1 MGTSNAFGGASGET
15 PLVPSWLEDGGSDG
29 GALSDPPS
37 VGSGDEAPP
46 AGNDSNAPPTAPP
59 ERPAPPVPGE
69 ADRYTSARTNFTR
82 YARSGGDDRRSMG
95 RAVSQYV
102 TRSSGGAAQA
112 ATRMGSS
119 RGAASRLVGVLGRV
133 GNEGIR
139 VVLRSLDLGGLAGR
153 PIEEVFAGLADFICP
168 DGGSIDEG
176 IARDAFIETIADLAE
191 AGITEIDGLT
201 ADQMQTVFELYIAH
215 TIEAR
220 ICNDIGTRVVNMPSD
235 VRTVERIEAQ
245 LQEFIQRSVSDA
257 VSASGVDLGSISQD
271 NVTGFVNEVYEATFE
286 LLEAAGEAEAEA

>member
-1 MGTSNAFGGASGET
+1 MGTSNAFGGASGGT
-15 PLVPSWLEDGGSDG
+15 PLVPSWLEDGASDG
-29 GALSDPPS
+29 GAPSHPPTD
-37 VGSGDEAPP
+37 GSGDEAPP
-46 AGNDSNAPPTAPP
+46 TGNDPAAPPAAPP

-69 ADRYTSARTNFTR
+69 TDRYTSARTNFTR

-102 TRSSGGAAQA
+102 SRSSGGAAQA
-112 ATRMGSS
+112 ARRMGSS
-119 RGAASRLVGVLGRV
+119 RGAASRLAGVLGRV
-133 GNEGIR
+133 GNEGIEA
-139 VVLRSLDLGGLAGR
+139 VLRSLDLGGLAGR
-153 PIEEVFAGLADFICP
+153 PIEEVFAGLANFICP

-201 ADQMQTVFELYIAH
+201 ADQMQTVFELYITH

-220 ICNDIGTRVVNMPSD
+220 ICNDIGTRVVSMPSD

-257 VSASGVDLGSISQD
+257 VSASGVDLGSISRD
-271 NVTGFVNEVYEATFE
+271 DVTRFVNEVYQATFE
-286 LLEAAGEAEAEA
+286 LLEGAGEAEADA

>member
-1 MGTSNAFGGASGET
+1 MGTSNAFGGASGGT

-29 GALSDPPS
+29 GAQSDPPAD
-37 VGSGDEAPP
+37 GSGDNAPPSGEDPAAPP
-46 AGNDSNAPPTAPP
+46 AAPP
-59 ERPAPPVPGE
+59 ERPAPPMPGE
-69 ADRYTSARTNFTR
+69 TDRYTSARTNFTR

-102 TRSSGGAAQA
+102 SRSTGGAAQA
-112 ATRMGSS
+112 ARRMESS
-119 RGAASRLVGVLGRV
+119 RGAASRLAGVLGRV
-133 GNEGIR
+133 GNEGIGE
-139 VVLRSLDLGGLAGR
+139 VLRSLDLEGLAGR

-176 IARDAFIETIADLAE
+176 IARDAFVETISDLAE
-191 AGITEIDGLT
+191 ADITEIDGLT

-220 ICNDIGTRVVNMPSD
+220 IYNDIGAQVVNMPSD
-235 VRTVERIEAQ
+235 IRTVERIEAQ
-245 LQEFIQRSVSDA
+245 LQEFIQRRVNDA
-257 VSASGVDLGSISQD
+257 VSASGVDFKSLSQD
-271 NVTGFVNEVYEATFE
+271 DVTGFVNEVYEATFE